1 MELDTSAPPSDAASN
16 RDNDDLEPASFLKSI
31 RELSERREQEDLER
45 YRKLEE
51 DVERSR
57 AERAKK
63 RALGGATSN
72 VYGAS
77 SAGHSHQ
84 QRFAGR
90 TPSPTKSHSMSEVP
104 LLRTDRTDDTG
115 LSSPP
120 PLTRSATSFTPD
132 MEGSRAGPPSPTKDI
147 PEFKGF
153 SSVRRGDAASPSLRA
168 QPSDTASRPSPS
180 ASSLAR
186 SGTLTWQQRRPGSRG
201 GSRPASVVASEN
213 TTHVRPSSAEQAEL
227 SRDQIAAS
235 LGSREPSYFRQTADR
250 GVGSAAYRKS
260 KDESPAEQSIAAGGR
275 RGLPG
280 LSRPTSFEPA
290 RKASPAPSES
300 LSSETISLPVSAR
313 DSGFA
318 SSRVSAT
325 PSMATPSKPDLKSL
339 LAEDESQRE
348 ASPMS
353 DHTSSTGGEQ
363 NGLSRTL
370 SMSSSQAR
378 LAGANERPSSPTK
391 GMGGFVQS
399 AMMKRSDSVSKRW
412 SAQPGANLSRHNST
426 VSARSGYNGLQGS
439 HSMPR
444 LEPTPSSREASDEPA
459 SRPTSSS
466 SNLTALAQQGDTEE
480 VFVKPA
486 LPYHSRSKSVASA
499 YGTTAEDEAATSP
512 PSSPSKRFSPTKSS
526 WIESALTRPE
536 SPKPSSGSAR
546 NAQPSWM
553 ANIAKAKAERASA
566 ESTPRTGTPKPVE
579 ETSRPASPTKTTPF
593 GPALLKRSESRD
605 LPLTPRSSTPPN
617 APKTPTVVPKEVA
630 AAEQAPAPVRN
641 LPVAKEAPE
650 PISEPKDLQ
659 ADATAEST
667 RPAPKDEEPRTAS
680 FRSPMAPSAAK
691 PKLDPPTSTSAPSP
705 LPSPLLKPKP
715 DPPAK
720 PQTDFRST
728 LRSRPAGE
736 GKAQGTPEFL
746 SKFGQLRKTQQEK
759 YVAPDILKGNI
770 TRGKSELAKTGGPVK
785 TLRRDELKES
795 LLAKKDDWKKAKE
808 EGRELPG
815 QVHERKTSATIPV
828 TPPKPEALAKRE
840 VLARQDV
847 VKTAVGSERGREA
860 TPEALARQRSL
871 KDSPV
876 KMATPL
882 KHAKPV
888 LEAPKFETLSKQ
900 QSAPAVVEHPQASE
914 TSRLAARFNPGLAG
928 ILARGPPST
937 SNSNAPSRSESPVL
951 PMRSA
956 TLPADTPSEQA
967 PEGPL
972 QDMRKGRAKG
982 PKKRKGGAAEPA
994 SEETVAEAEPAP
1006 MVSETKPQLDDE
1018 PALFVPSFRARA
1030 PPGSAA
1036 SLMMAS
1042 LKKSTLPQQPV
1053 ADMGL
1058 PDATPTLPDPK
1069 NEDEP
1074 VLSVPSF
1081 KPRAPAGSA
1090 ASLMTASLRGAQLP
1104 QPSEQA
1110 SSRPATP
1117 AQPLMPKPAEQASS
1131 KPATPAKSFDSF
1143 VRPEPRGTPAKPSS
1157 LSSKP
1162 SEMPGPASKSDTPDF
1177 GGFRSTYRAA
1187 PTPKVEDDKENS
1199 SETLPSVK
1207 SAASFWGRQPSPK
1220 KADAPPQIHLPSRRD
1235 EEAAMRSAGLL
1246 ASSHSRPGSSSSSS
1260 NGLGITVDKRTG
1272 SLATPPG
1279 SAGLPPRPS
1288 RSSRTVSGQL
1298 LDSSPNREDLLTHAF
1313 QSPES
1318 AEANRCQ
1325 GALRLTLSPSRQ
1337 PSSGAGRLLMRAFGT
1352 VPTSDAPLAIDVRA
1366 VISEAHKQPAEDF
1379 KTLRRSMSEVLP
1391 DGAVK
1396 TLLQQEEYTV
1406 FEESVYICSHAYLD
1420 EGDVKRTQAY
1430 IWSGTSASQ
1439 SAIEHAQ
1446 TASKKLSYD
1455 SGSLPVSTITQG
1467 HETTAFLQA
1476 LGGILI
1482 TRRGSRTGAPKQ
1494 YMLCGRKHLGH
1505 ITFDEIDFSPQS
1517 LCSGYV
1523 YLISFPV
1530 TLQQTR
1536 LYLWKGSACT
1546 TEELSA
1552 ARLAAMDLSETG
1564 EIIEVDDGAEFASYL
1579 KIFGPGT
1586 TKASLSRSGT
1596 DFWQQK
1602 GIAGDRFALRLYRV
1616 QEAEQKVGLFA
1627 YMLSRRPSWN
1637 GRPPAPSRSP
1647 SRDGQEVKVEVK
1659 HISPFVPA
1667 DLEAEGIYVLDA
1679 YSELFVLIGPLLG
1692 SLMETSRT
1700 TLLAQSLLFAKQY
1713 IRVCEEDGARSGS
1726 MTARVVF
1733 GGVPPDASRLF
1744 RCWDE
1749 GRGLWGTAGLMAGS
1763 RGLDGNEVMMAGLDE
1778 VMREVCRT

>member
-16 RDNDDLEPASFLKSI
+16 RDNDDLDPASFLKSI

-77 SAGHSHQ
+77 SAGDSHQ
-84 QRFAGR
+84 QRFASR
-90 TPSPTKSHSMSEVP
+90 TPSPTKGHSTSEVP
-104 LLRTDRTDDTG
+104 LLRTDRIDDTG
-115 LSSPP
+115 ISSPP
-120 PLTRSATSFTPD
+120 PLTRSATSFMPD

-168 QPSDTASRPSPS
+168 QPSDAASRPSPS

-201 GSRPASVVASEN
+201 ASRPASVVASED
-213 TTHVRPSSAEQAEL
+213 TTHARPSSAEQAEL

-260 KDESPAEQSIAAGGR
+260 KDESPSEQSIAAGRR

-363 NGLSRTL
+363 HGLSRTL

-466 SNLTALAQQGDTEE
+466 SNLAALAQQGDTEE

-617 APKTPTVVPKEVA
+617 APKTPAVVPKEVA

-650 PISEPKDLQ
+650 PTFDPKDLQ
-659 ADATAEST
+659 VDVTAEST
-667 RPAPKDEEPRTAS
+667 RPAPKSEKPSTAS
-680 FRSPMAPSAAK
+680 FRSPIAPLAAK
-691 PKLDPPTSTSAPSP
+691 PNLDPPTSTSAPSP

-785 TLRRDELKES
+785 TPRRDELKES

-860 TPEALARQRSL
+860 TPEALARHRSL

-888 LEAPKFETLSKQ
+888 PEAPKFETLSKQ

-937 SNSNAPSRSESPVL
+937 SNSNAPSRSESPAL

-956 TLPADTPSEQA
+956 TLPADTASEQA
-967 PEGPL
+967 PEVPL
-972 QDMRKGRAKG
+972 QDMRKGRARG

-994 SEETVAEAEPAP
+994 SEETIAEAEPAQP
-1006 MVSETKPQLDDE
+1006 MSETKSQLDDE
-1018 PALFVPSFRARA
+1018 PPLSVPSFKPRA

-1036 SLMMAS
+1036 SLMMPS

-1053 ADMGL
+1053 ADVEPPYAEPGQAKAKA
-1058 PDATPTLPDPK
+1058 D
-1069 NEDEP
+1069 DEP
-1074 VLSVPSF
+1074 VLAVPSF
-1081 KPRAPAGSA
+1081 KPRAPVGSA
-1090 ASLMTASLRGAQLP
+1090 ASLLTASFRGPQVS

-1117 AQPLMPKPAEQASS
+1117 AQSPMPRPAEHASS
-1131 KPATPAKSFDSF
+1131 KPTTPAKSFDSF

-1157 LSSKP
+1157 LFSKP
-1162 SEMPGPASKSDTPDF
+1162 SATPDPAPRGDVPDF
-1177 GGFRSTYRAA
+1177 GGFRSTNRAA

-1246 ASSHSRPGSSSSSS
+1246 ASSHSRPSSSSGSS

-1288 RSSRTVSGQL
+1288 RSSGTVSGQL
-1298 LDSSPNREDLLTHAF
+1298 LDSSPNR
-1313 QSPES
+1313 
-1318 AEANRCQ
+1318 

-1337 PSSGAGRLLMRAFGT
+1337 PSSEAGRLLMRAYGT

-1366 VISEAHKQPAEDF
+1366 VISEAHKQPAEYF

-1406 FEESVYICSHAYLD
+1406 FEETVYICSHAYLD
-1420 EGDVKRTQAY
+1420 EGDVKRTQVY

-1446 TASKKLSYD
+1446 TAGKKLSRE
-1455 SGSLPVSTITQG
+1455 SGSLPVSAITQG

-1494 YMLCGRKHLGH
+1494 YILCGRKHLGH
-1505 ITFDEIDFSPQS
+1505 ITFDEIDLSPQS

-1564 EIIEVDDGAEFASYL
+1564 EIIEVDDGAEFASFL

-1586 TKASLSRSGT
+1586 TKASLSRPGT
-1596 DFWQQK
+1596 ECWRQK
-1602 GIAGDRFALRLYRV
+1602 GMAGDRFAVRLYRV
-1616 QEAEQKVGLFA
+1616 QEAEQKVGLLA

-1637 GRPPAPSRSP
+1637 SRPPPPSRSP
-1647 SRDGQEVKVEVK
+1647 SRDGQEVKMEVK

-1679 YSELFVLIGPLLG
+1679 YSELFVLIGPLLA
-1692 SLMETSRT
+1692 SLMESSRT

-1713 IRVCEEDGARSGS
+1713 IRVCEEHGARSGS

-1749 GRGLWGTAGLMAGS
+1749 GGGLWGTAGLMAGS
-1763 RGLDGNEVMMAGLDE
+1763 RGLDGNEVMIAGLDE
-1778 VMREVCRT
+1778 VMREVCKA